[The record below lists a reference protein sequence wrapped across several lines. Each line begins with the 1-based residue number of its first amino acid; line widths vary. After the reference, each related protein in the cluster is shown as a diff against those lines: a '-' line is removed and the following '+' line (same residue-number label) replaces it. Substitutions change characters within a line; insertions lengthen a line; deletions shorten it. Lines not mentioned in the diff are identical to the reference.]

1 VRRRAELPAELLV
14 PYDAF
19 LAVLEE
25 LEPAKAAV
33 VDAVPGARLPGR
45 PWRDA
50 VTEYRD
56 RLDRSTALMPGWR
69 CPPLDEAWE
78 ACDHG
83 VDVALE
89 RARRLLAAEED
100 PTGFEGLLGTV
111 ERLLDPLE
119 PFAAAEA
126 RFRSLRRRPSPR
138 VPMLTRW
145 TRSD

>member
-1 VRRRAELPAELLV
+1 VRRRAELPPELLA

-33 VDAVPGARLPGR
+33 VDAVPGSRLPGR

-56 RLDRSTALMPGWR
+56 RLDRSTALMPAWR
-69 CPPLDEAWE
+69 CQPLDEEWE

-83 VDVALE
+83 LGVALA
-89 RARRLLAAEED
+89 RAHRLLAAEDD
-100 PTGFEGLLGTV
+100 PTGFEGLLATV

-119 PFAAAEA
+119 PFATAEA
-126 RFRSLRRRPSPR
+126 RFRSLRRGPSPR
-138 VPMLTRW
+138 GPMLARW